1 MDSRQNYSRST
12 QNDKNTFI
20 ENELFSLKKNNLYR
34 RIKIFDIQKDS
45 TLKYKDI
52 KVYNFSSNDYLGL
65 SKYKKKAGNL
75 NKVIQCRISQC
86 SSRLISGSS
95 SKIKSLEINL
105 SKHRN
110 TQSSLT
116 FANGYM
122 ANLGVLSA
130 LGDKDT
136 IIFSDELNHASIIDG
151 CRLSSSQVKIFPHNA
166 FSDLEKLVKKSGVKK
181 KIIITEGIFSMDGD
195 FSNLKEISKISKEN
209 NCFLIVDDAHG
220 DFVVGNNNLKDYSG
234 TPAFFNVI
242 KEVDV
247 HVSSLSKGLGCFGGY
262 VSSSRLIC
270 EYLIN
275 KSRPF
280 IFTSALP
287 DFLCEI
293 ANLSL
298 EAVKEGKQQKKLYNN
313 IDLFYKVLEE
323 NKLLNIKKVRFSPII
338 PIIIGDEKKAMDI
351 SKKLL
356 KKGFFVQAIRYPT
369 VKKSQ
374 SRLRISLSSEHKD
387 AQIISF
393 IDTLSKF
400 IKSSN

>member
-1 MDSRQNYSRST
+1 LVSRQNYSRRT

-20 ENELFSLKKNNLYR
+20 ENELFRLKKNNLYR
-34 RIKIFDIQKDS
+34 RIKIFDIERDS

-52 KVYNFSSNDYLGL
+52 NVCNFSSNDYLGL
-65 SKYKKKAGNL
+65 SKSQKAGNL
-75 NKVIQCRISQC
+75 NKVIQRHISQC

-95 SKIKSLEINL
+95 SKVKSLEINL

-136 IIFSDELNHASIIDG
+136 IFFSDELNHASIIDG
-151 CRLSSSQVKIFPHNA
+151 CRLSSSQVNIFPHNA
-166 FSDLEKLVKKSGVKK
+166 FSDLEKLVKESCVKK

-220 DFVVGNNNLKDYSG
+220 DFVVGNNNLKNYSG
-234 TPAFFNVI
+234 TPAFFNVT
-242 KEVDV
+242 KDVDV
-247 HVSSLSKGLGCFGGY
+247 HISSLSKGLGCFGGY
-262 VSSSRLIC
+262 VSSSKIIC

-298 EAVKEGKQQKKLYNN
+298 VAVKEGKQQKKLYNN

-323 NKLLNIKKVRFSPII
+323 NKLLDIKKVRFSPII
-338 PIIIGDEKKAMDI
+338 PIIIGDEKKTMDV

-374 SRLRISLSSEHKD
+374 SRLRVSLSSEHKD

-400 IKSSN
+400 IKPSN